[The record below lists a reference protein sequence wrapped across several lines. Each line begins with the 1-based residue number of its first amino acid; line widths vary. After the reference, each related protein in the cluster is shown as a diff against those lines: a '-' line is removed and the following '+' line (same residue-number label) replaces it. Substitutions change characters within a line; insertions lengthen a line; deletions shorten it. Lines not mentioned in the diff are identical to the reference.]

1 MSDSTVS
8 DMFVREPRRSASS
21 SAALYVAFQGHD
33 PSAPPSRHL
42 LAGVEVV
49 GFGRGPRGAVRRELD
64 GRPGLVVTVP
74 DPVMSTDHG
83 RLIRADGG
91 WRLDDPRSKNGIVVD
106 GRPTRLAA
114 IELGSVFQLGHTVF
128 LFDRAAVPDGEPPDR
143 IAVAPP
149 PPMSELATLDA
160 RFGAS
165 LADLVRVAPTDVP
178 IMLLGETGSG
188 KEVIARAIHALSRRK
203 GELVAVN
210 CGAIPTTLIEA
221 ELFGHKRGAFSGAMT
236 ERLGH
241 LRTADRGTLLLD
253 EIGELPLTAQT
264 ALLRVL
270 QQREVVPVGDSLP
283 VPVDIRVITATHRNL
298 PAMVTE
304 EKFREDLYSRLLGV
318 TITIP
323 PLRHRRHDIGILIG
337 TLLRRL
343 DPSGQARLAPAAAH
357 AIFRYEWPR
366 NVRELERALAGG
378 LARSPDGVID
388 LQHLPNE
395 IEGLEPVESS
405 GPVSAPPPLSAEDE
419 ALRAELVAT
428 LTRHGGNVTA
438 AAKELGK
445 HREQLHR
452 WARRLGI
459 DLESFRR

>member
-1 MSDSTVS
+1 MSSSTLS
-8 DMFVREPRRSASS
+8 DQFVREPRRSASS
-21 SAALYVAFQGHD
+21 HAALYVAFQGQD
-33 PSAPPSRHL
+33 LGAPPSRHL
-42 LAGVEVV
+42 LAGIDVVE
-49 GFGRGPRGAVRRELD
+49 FRRGDRGAVRREVD
-64 GRPGLVVTVP
+64 GRPGLVVSVP
-74 DPVMSTDHG
+74 DPVMSSDHG
-83 RLIRADGG
+83 RLIHADGA
-91 WRLDDPRSKNGIVVD
+91 WRLDDPRSKNGAVVD

-114 IELGSVFQLGHTVF
+114 VELGATIQLGHTVF
-128 LFDRAAVPDGEPPDR
+128 LFDRAIVPEGEPADR
-143 IAVAPP
+143 VAIAPP
-149 PPMSELATLDA
+149 GPLSDLATLDV
-160 RFGAS
+160 RFAAS
-165 LADLVRVAPTDVP
+165 IADLVRVAPTDVP

-188 KEVIARAIHALSRRK
+188 KEVVARAIHALSRRK

-221 ELFGHKRGAFSGAMT
+221 ELFGHKKGAFSGALT

-283 VPVDIRVITATHRNL
+283 IPVDLRVVTATHRDL
-298 PAMVTE
+298 PAMVTD

-318 TITIP
+318 TITLP
-323 PLRHRRHDIGILIG
+323 ALRQRRYDIGILIA

-357 AIFRYEWPR
+357 ALFRYPWPR
-366 NVRELERALAGG
+366 NVRELERALAGA
-378 LARSPDGVID
+378 LARSPDGVIE
-388 LQHLPNE
+388 LHHLPSE
-395 IEGLEPVESS
+395 VDGVEPVESS
-405 GPVSAPPPLSAEDE
+405 GPIAAPPPLTPEDE
-419 ALRAELVAT
+419 ALRAELVAA

-459 DLESFRR
+459 DLDSFRR